1 MAFQL
6 TLANIQSQFEDS
18 VWESSNMLL
27 ALVAQDYGLDHKTL
41 RDRYLPQKGVPL
53 VKDGSNAPAPLLVKA
68 TEVKAQKK
76 SRKTQ
81 EKKCC
86 KGVTAKGKPCSFAAV
101 IDGEWCKK
109 HAPKEEGA
117 TAPAPKTKKPK
128 AEKPKHNHPVEEA
141 PNPEDM
147 CQVCDTHGNIANPE
161 APREELEVRGAEEI
175 KNRLAD
181 ILKSASEGEDT
192 EDEPEEEEPEM
203 DIDIL
208 KQLVEETQEPEEE
221 TQETQMDLDLLK
233 QLVEETQEETQE
245 AETQNLIE
253 NDPEIADRLKAIMGD
268 NLTDDEEDED

>member
-18 VWESSNMLL
+18 LWESSNMLL

-53 VKDGSNAPAPLLVKA
+53 LKDGSNAPAPLLVKA
-68 TEVKAQKK
+68 TEVKAQRK

-81 EKKCC
+81 EKVCC
-86 KGVTAKGKPCSFAAV
+86 KGTTAKGKACSFSAV

-109 HAPKEEGA
+109 HAPKSEGA
-117 TAPAPKTKKPK
+117 SAPAPKTKKPK

-147 CQVCDTHGNIANPE
+147 CQVCENQGNLVNPE
-161 APREELEVRGAEEI
+161 APREELEVRGAEDI
-175 KNRLAD
+175 KARLSE

-192 EDEPEEEEPEM
+192 EDEPEEEE
-203 DIDIL
+203 
-208 KQLVEETQEPEEE
+208 TQEPV
-221 TQETQMDLDLLK
+221 MDLDLLK

-253 NDPEIADRLKAIMGD
+253 EDPDLSQRLANILATDGD
-268 NLTDDEEDED
+268 NTDDEEDED

>member
-18 VWESSNMLL
+18 LWESSNMLL

-53 VKDGSNAPAPLLVKA
+53 LKDGSNAPAPLLVKA
-68 TEVKAQKK
+68 TEVKAQRK

-81 EKKCC
+81 EKVCC
-86 KGVTAKGKPCSFAAV
+86 KGTTAKGKACSFSAV

-109 HAPKEEGA
+109 HAPKSEGA
-117 TAPAPKTKKPK
+117 SAPAPKTKKPK

-147 CQVCDTHGNIANPE
+147 CRVCEDQGNIVNPE
-161 APREELEVRGAEEI
+161 APREELEVRGADQI
-175 KNRLAD
+175 KSKLAD

-192 EDEPEEEEPEM
+192 EDEAE
-203 DIDIL
+203 
-208 KQLVEETQEPEEE
+208 EETQEPE
-221 TQETQMDLDLLK
+221 MDLDLLK

-253 NDPEIADRLKAIMGD
+253 NDPEMASRLKAILAADD
-268 NLTDDEEDED
+268 NNTDDEEEEEED